1 MEKFMNMME
10 NKLGPIAIK
19 LNGNRYL
26 NAIKNGFFIAM
37 PLLIIGSMFLLVT
50 QLPIE
55 AYKNFM
61 ASTFGQ
67 NWAEPFLQVN
77 NATMN
82 IMTLFV
88 IVGIASELAKSYEVD
103 RFSSQ
108 AIALVAFVIITPFKD
123 VKGASFLPVGNLGAS
138 GLFVGMITAI
148 LATEIFR
155 WVVQR
160 GWTIKMPESVPANIA
175 SSFSAL
181 VPGFIVA
188 IGFMIVRIL
197 FSMTS
202 FGTAQDFIFKVLQT
216 PLLALG
222 SSLPATL
229 IVLFFEALLWT
240 FGIHGSNIIGAV
252 MNPIWIA
259 LTVENA
265 EAFAAGRTLPN
276 IVNFQFYSNF
286 IKLGGAGATIG
297 LALACL
303 FFSKSSQFKTLGK
316 LSIAPAI
323 FNINEPLI
331 FGIPIVLNP
340 IMMIPFIAMPLLMCV
355 IGYVAMATGI
365 VPLTNGVNVPWTMPP
380 ILAGLMISGWRGALL
395 QVVQIFISFAVYY
408 PFFKVVD
415 TEAYQEELEGAEH
428 EEGVESDISHQH
440 M

>member
-10 NKLGPIAIK
+10 NKLGPIAVK